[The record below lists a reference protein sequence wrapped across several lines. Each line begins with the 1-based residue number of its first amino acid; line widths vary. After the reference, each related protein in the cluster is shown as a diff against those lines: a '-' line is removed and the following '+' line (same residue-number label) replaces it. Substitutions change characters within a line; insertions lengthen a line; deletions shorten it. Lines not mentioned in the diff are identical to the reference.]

1 MRACQVV
8 AAAIVVIASLGS
20 GVAFGQE
27 PAGGAVAPR
36 VSSGILTILS
46 VKPNVERSEVL
57 KVMPAEVR
65 HTVELYLEGKILQW
79 FGRGDGRGVVF
90 ILQGA
95 NADDARAITDTL
107 PLSKAGLVTFEY
119 LPLSP
124 LTALQMLLSGSG
136 NGTKP

>member
-1 MRACQVV
+1 MRPHHIV
-8 AAAIVVIASLGS
+8 AAAVVALVSLGS
-20 GVAFGQE
+20 GTVFGQE
-27 PAGGAVAPR
+27 PAGAGAKPR
-36 VSSGILTILS
+36 VSSGVLTILS

-90 ILQGA
+90 ILQGTT
-95 NADDARAITDTL
+95 ADDARAITDTL
-107 PLSKAGLVTFEY
+107 PLTKAGLVTFEY

-124 LTALQMLLSGSG
+124 LTPLQMLLSGPG
-136 NGTKP
+136 NGAKP

>member
-1 MRACQVV
+1 MRAYQVV
-8 AAAIVVIASLGS
+8 AAAIVAFVSLGS

-27 PAGGAVAPR
+27 PAGGGGGPR

-90 ILQGA
+90 ILQGT

-124 LTALQMLLSGSG
+124 LTPLQMLLSGSG

>member
-27 PAGGAVAPR
+27 PGGGAAAPR

-124 LTALQMLLSGSG
+124 LTPLQMLLSGSG